1 MGTRRI
7 LGLLVALAFA
17 APGLSAQQS
26 EPWDPG
32 RIQVTRADLE
42 QLLQRL
48 DQAAGSTTYS
58 QPVRDRARA
67 EAAVIRVRLA
77 EGDFQVGDRISLVV
91 EGEQALSD
99 TFSVRDGRM
108 LRLPTIG
115 DVSLAGVLRSE
126 LETHLQTTIGKF
138 LRDPVVRARSLIR
151 VSMLGEVGKPGFYV
165 VPTDMVLTD
174 ALMLAGGPTPGARL
188 QRLRIE
194 RDGEPIWSD
203 AALQKALAEGQ
214 TIEQL
219 NLRAGDQVVV
229 PRRPTGFFN
238 ETAVRTVGALLAIP
252 VAIYGLVKLF

>member
-1 MGTRRI
+1 MGMRRI
-7 LGLLVALAFA
+7 LGLLVAMALA
-17 APGLSAQQS
+17 APELVAQQA

-32 RIQVTRADLE
+32 RIQVTRADLQ

-48 DQAAGSTTYS
+48 DQAAASNTYS

-115 DVSLAGVLRSE
+115 DVSVAGVLRSE
-126 LETHLQTTIGKF
+126 LEAHMQMTIGKF

-151 VSMLGEVGKPGFYV
+151 VSLLGEVSKPGFYV
-165 VPTDMVLTD
+165 VPTDMVLSD
-174 ALMLAGGPTPGARL
+174 ALMLAGGPTPAARL

-194 RDGEPIWSD
+194 RDGDAIWSD
-203 AALQKALAEGQ
+203 APLQKALAEGQ

-229 PRRPTGFFN
+229 PRRATGFFN
-238 ETAVRTVGALLAIP
+238 ESAVRTVGALLAIP